1 MKEESMS
8 ATIGWLTIGCLAANL
23 ALLAVNGINYHRA
36 STALRQATA
45 SSERYHDLMAALP
58 PHPCG
63 SVILPGE
70 VCSQTFELRLPVE
83 RSY

>member
-1 MKEESMS
+1 MS
-8 ATIGWLTIGCLAANL
+8 KVLAWVTIGCFVADGVLLVANGIHHGTTPAERNRLAA
-23 ALLAVNGINYHRA
+23 AP
-36 STALRQATA
+36 
-45 SSERYHDLMAALP
+45 P

-70 VCSQTFELRLPVE
+70 TCNQTFELRLPVE